1 MKPLFIVFVL
11 ALYALSIWCLVFPR
25 AVQSY
30 ARRAATSGIT
40 GRLGF
45 LRSYIESK
53 TYLTNVRAV
62 GAIALLM
69 AAFLTFASL
78 RTNR

>member
-1 MKPLFIVFVL
+1 MKAFFVVFVL
-11 ALYALSIWCLVFPR
+11 AAYALSIWCLVFPR

-30 ARRAATSGIT
+30 ARWAATSGIT

-45 LRSYIESK
+45 LRRYIESK
-53 TYLTNVRAV
+53 RYLTNVRAV